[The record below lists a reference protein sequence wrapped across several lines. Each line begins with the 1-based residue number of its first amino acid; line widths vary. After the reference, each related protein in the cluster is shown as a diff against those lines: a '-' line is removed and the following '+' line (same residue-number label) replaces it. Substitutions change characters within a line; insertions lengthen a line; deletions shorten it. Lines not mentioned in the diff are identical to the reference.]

1 MLHAAACALPLLAVA
16 GAADAQAGV
25 LVRGVSGEAHCSPG
39 GEHTTIGG
47 SCDAATDCEPGR
59 ACVNLDG
66 VGSRCIDPE
75 TEIVCVPGA
84 GGCDGC
90 PMNMTT
96 GADPEECRVVVLADG
111 TYSLCLYST
120 SLVCLA
126 ENSFGFDALL
136 CLPITENEPSIAE
149 GDCDGDGAPNA
160 EDTCL
165 CEPGTGPSC
174 SILPPLDGGSGE
186 LDAGAPDAGARD
198 AATPD
203 AAARPDG
210 SAPPPCCRSS
220 AAEEGAPAA
229 RRAPPRAGRACS
241 PCSWR
246 PPSPPAG
253 AARAA
258 ARAVDTGRAG
268 PARRLG
274 HNPAP
279 CASPPSSGRTS
290 RPPSR
295 TIRTR

>member
-1 MLHAAACALPLLAVA
+1 MAGRRPSLGWVLHAAACALPLLAVA

-25 LVRGVSGEAHCSPG
+25 LVRGLSGQARCSPG

-59 ACVNLDG
+59 ACVNLEG
-66 VGSRCIDPE
+66 VGSRCIDPQ

-90 PMNMTT
+90 PMNVTT
-96 GADPEECRVVVLADG
+96 GADPEECRVVVLAEG

-136 CLPITENEPSIAE
+136 CLPITENDPSIAE

-186 LDAGAPDAGARD
+186 LDASAPDAGARD
-198 AATPD
+198 ASTPD

-210 SAPPPCCRSS
+210 SAPPSVLPEFRGGGGCACSAPRAASSGPGLLALLVASTLAAGRRRSS
-220 AAEEGAPAA
+220 CRQG
-229 RRAPPRAGRACS
+229 G
-241 PCSWR
+241 
-246 PPSPPAG
+246 
-253 AARAA
+253 
-258 ARAVDTGRAG
+258 
-268 PARRLG
+268 
-274 HNPAP
+274 
-279 CASPPSSGRTS
+279 
-290 RPPSR
+290 
-295 TIRTR
+295 